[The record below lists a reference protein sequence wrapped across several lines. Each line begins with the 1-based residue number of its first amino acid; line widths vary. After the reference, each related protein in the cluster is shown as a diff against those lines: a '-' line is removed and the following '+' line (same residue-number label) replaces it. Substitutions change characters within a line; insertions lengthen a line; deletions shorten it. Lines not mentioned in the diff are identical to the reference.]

1 MIIYISFAIF
11 WMIIDFQFQYAN
23 WPIYPFYNLLKIM
36 YNRDTRLFYNY
47 SRVEGEFIIM
57 VRKTFK
63 MRVSRNRT
71 ISINGSILDVDVTH
85 DEFLQEFVEWVDS
98 KGWSFMGMTDEITP
112 EEASQKLIDSLID
125 EKDKKE

>member
-1 MIIYISFAIF
+1 
-11 WMIIDFQFQYAN
+11 
-23 WPIYPFYNLLKIM
+23 
-36 YNRDTRLFYNY
+36 
-47 SRVEGEFIIM
+47 M

-71 ISINGSILDVDVTH
+71 ILINGSILDVDVTH

-112 EEASQKLIDSLID
+112 EEASQNLIDSLID

>member
-1 MIIYISFAIF
+1 
-11 WMIIDFQFQYAN
+11 
-23 WPIYPFYNLLKIM
+23 M

-98 KGWSFMGMTDEITP
+98 KGWSFMGMTDEIIP

>member
-1 MIIYISFAIF
+1 
-11 WMIIDFQFQYAN
+11 
-23 WPIYPFYNLLKIM
+23 
-36 YNRDTRLFYNY
+36 
-47 SRVEGEFIIM
+47 M

-63 MRVSRNRT
+63 MRVSKNRT

-98 KGWSFMGMTDEITP
+98 KDWSFMGMTDEITP
-112 EEASQKLIDSLID
+112 EEASQNLIDSLID

>member
-1 MIIYISFAIF
+1 
-11 WMIIDFQFQYAN
+11 
-23 WPIYPFYNLLKIM
+23 
-36 YNRDTRLFYNY
+36 
-47 SRVEGEFIIM
+47 M

-63 MRVSRNRT
+63 MRVSKNRT

-98 KGWSFMGMTDEITP
+98 KGCSFMGITDEITP

>member
-1 MIIYISFAIF
+1 
-11 WMIIDFQFQYAN
+11 
-23 WPIYPFYNLLKIM
+23 
-36 YNRDTRLFYNY
+36 
-47 SRVEGEFIIM
+47 M

-85 DEFLQEFVEWVDS
+85 DEFLQEFVEWFDS
-98 KGWSFMGMTDEITP
+98 KGWSFMGITDESTP
-112 EEASQKLIDSLID
+112 EEASQNLIDSLID

>member
-1 MIIYISFAIF
+1 
-11 WMIIDFQFQYAN
+11 
-23 WPIYPFYNLLKIM
+23 
-36 YNRDTRLFYNY
+36 
-47 SRVEGEFIIM
+47 M
-57 VRKTFK
+57 VRKMFK

-71 ISINGSILDVDVTH
+71 ILINGSILDVDVTH

-112 EEASQKLIDSLID
+112 EEASQNLIDSLID

>member
-1 MIIYISFAIF
+1 
-11 WMIIDFQFQYAN
+11 
-23 WPIYPFYNLLKIM
+23 
-36 YNRDTRLFYNY
+36 
-47 SRVEGEFIIM
+47 M
-57 VRKTFK
+57 VRRMFK

-71 ISINGSILDVDVTH
+71 ILINGSILDVDVTH

-112 EEASQKLIDSLID
+112 EEASQNLIDSLID

>member
-1 MIIYISFAIF
+1 
-11 WMIIDFQFQYAN
+11 
-23 WPIYPFYNLLKIM
+23 
-36 YNRDTRLFYNY
+36 
-47 SRVEGEFIIM
+47 M

-71 ISINGSILDVDVTH
+71 IAINGSILDVDVTH

-112 EEASQKLIDSLID
+112 EEASQNLIDSLID

>member
-1 MIIYISFAIF
+1 
-11 WMIIDFQFQYAN
+11 
-23 WPIYPFYNLLKIM
+23 
-36 YNRDTRLFYNY
+36 
-47 SRVEGEFIIM
+47 M

-98 KGWSFMGMTDEITP
+98 KGWSFMGITDESTP
-112 EEASQKLIDSLID
+112 EEASQNLIDSLID

>member
-1 MIIYISFAIF
+1 
-11 WMIIDFQFQYAN
+11 
-23 WPIYPFYNLLKIM
+23 
-36 YNRDTRLFYNY
+36 
-47 SRVEGEFIIM
+47 M

-63 MRVSRNRT
+63 MRVSKNRT

-112 EEASQKLIDSLID
+112 EEASQNLIDSLID
-125 EKDKKE
+125 EKGKKE

>member
-1 MIIYISFAIF
+1 
-11 WMIIDFQFQYAN
+11 
-23 WPIYPFYNLLKIM
+23 
-36 YNRDTRLFYNY
+36 
-47 SRVEGEFIIM
+47 M

-112 EEASQKLIDSLID
+112 EEASQNLIDSLID
-125 EKDKKE
+125 EKDKKG

>member
-1 MIIYISFAIF
+1 
-11 WMIIDFQFQYAN
+11 
-23 WPIYPFYNLLKIM
+23 
-36 YNRDTRLFYNY
+36 
-47 SRVEGEFIIM
+47 M

-63 MRVSRNRT
+63 MRVSKNRT

-85 DEFLQEFVEWVDS
+85 DEFFQEFVEWVDS
-98 KGWSFMGMTDEITP
+98 KGWSFMGITDEITP

>member
-1 MIIYISFAIF
+1 
-11 WMIIDFQFQYAN
+11 
-23 WPIYPFYNLLKIM
+23 
-36 YNRDTRLFYNY
+36 
-47 SRVEGEFIIM
+47 M

-112 EEASQKLIDSLID
+112 EEASQNLIDSLID
-125 EKDKKE
+125 EKGKKE

>member
-1 MIIYISFAIF
+1 
-11 WMIIDFQFQYAN
+11 
-23 WPIYPFYNLLKIM
+23 
-36 YNRDTRLFYNY
+36 
-47 SRVEGEFIIM
+47 M

-63 MRVSRNRT
+63 MRVSKNRT

-112 EEASQKLIDSLID
+112 EEASRNLIDSLID

>member
-1 MIIYISFAIF
+1 
-11 WMIIDFQFQYAN
+11 
-23 WPIYPFYNLLKIM
+23 
-36 YNRDTRLFYNY
+36 
-47 SRVEGEFIIM
+47 M

-63 MRVSRNRT
+63 MRVSKNGT

-112 EEASQKLIDSLID
+112 EEASQNLIDSLID

>member
-1 MIIYISFAIF
+1 
-11 WMIIDFQFQYAN
+11 
-23 WPIYPFYNLLKIM
+23 
-36 YNRDTRLFYNY
+36 
-47 SRVEGEFIIM
+47 
-57 VRKTFK
+57 

-112 EEASQKLIDSLID
+112 EEASQNLIDSLID
-125 EKDKKE
+125 EKDKKRVIPSYFLLYIYVPNRKSVI

>member
-1 MIIYISFAIF
+1 
-11 WMIIDFQFQYAN
+11 
-23 WPIYPFYNLLKIM
+23 
-36 YNRDTRLFYNY
+36 
-47 SRVEGEFIIM
+47 M

-63 MRVSRNRT
+63 MRESKNRT
-71 ISINGSILDVDVTH
+71 ISINGVILDVDVTH

-98 KGWSFMGMTDEITP
+98 KGWSFMGITDEITP

>member
-1 MIIYISFAIF
+1 
-11 WMIIDFQFQYAN
+11 
-23 WPIYPFYNLLKIM
+23 
-36 YNRDTRLFYNY
+36 
-47 SRVEGEFIIM
+47 M

-112 EEASQKLIDSLID
+112 EEASQKLIDSLSD